1 MEALFTAENL
11 VALATLTA
19 LEIVLGI
26 DNVIFISILAN
37 KLPTRQRASARQL
50 GIGLAVVS
58 RVVLLLMIN
67 WVVGL
72 TQPLFAILGHG
83 FSGRDLILLVGGL
96 FLIGKSTLEIHDK
109 LEAAEHGPS
118 STQATATLAS
128 VILQVIVIDMVFSLD
143 SVITAVGISGKL
155 VVMVPAI
162 LIAAA
167 VMMAFAGAVSRFVEK
182 HPTMKVLALAFLI
195 LIGALLVI
203 EGWDAE
209 VVHDHHLKNYVYFA
223 MAFSFLLEM
232 INMRVRGRGEPV
244 ELHNRPHLEKAD

>member
-1 MEALFTAENL
+1 MEALFSAENL

-37 KLPTRQRASARQL
+37 KLPVQQRASARKM

-72 TQPLFAILGHG
+72 TQPLFSLLGHG

-96 FLIGKSTLEIHDK
+96 FLIGKSTFEIHDK
-109 LEAAEHGPS
+109 LEAVEHGQTVS
-118 STQATATLAS
+118 KAAATFLS

-155 VVMVPAI
+155 GVMVPAI
-162 LIAAA
+162 LIAAV

-223 MAFSFLLEM
+223 MAFSFLLEL
-232 INMRVRGRGEPV
+232 INMRFRGKGEPV
-244 ELHNRPHLEKAD
+244 ELHNRPHLDGAE